1 MLNGYGNGGNRM
13 ENGSNLMENG
23 SNGMENGSNGRIK
36 ETRCIRIR
44 MENTMKDQNGK
55 MVK

>member
-1 MLNGYGNGGNRM
+1 MVNGNAMLNGHGNGGNR
-13 ENGSNLMENG
+13 MENG
-23 SNGMENGSNGRIK
+23 SNGMENGSNGKIK
-36 ETRCIRIR
+36 EMRCIRIR

>member
-1 MLNGYGNGGNRM
+1 MVNGNAMLNGHGNGGNRI
-13 ENGSNLMENG
+13 ENG
-23 SNGMENGSNGRIK
+23 SNGMENVSNEKII

-44 MENTMKDQNGK
+44 MENTMKNQNGK